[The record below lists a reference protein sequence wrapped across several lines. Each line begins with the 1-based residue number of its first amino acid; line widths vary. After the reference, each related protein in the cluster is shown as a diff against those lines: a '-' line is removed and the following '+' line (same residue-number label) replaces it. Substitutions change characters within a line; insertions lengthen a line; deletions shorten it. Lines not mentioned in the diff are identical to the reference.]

1 MTFKNARR
9 AVEVVETVP
18 IENLLVETD
27 SPYLAPEPYRGKI
40 NMPMYVKR
48 TAMKIAEIKG
58 MDYEEV
64 AKITCDNAKR
74 FFDIE

>member
-1 MTFKNARR
+1 
-9 AVEVVETVP
+9 
-18 IENLLVETD
+18 
-27 SPYLAPEPYRGKI
+27 
-40 NMPMYVKR
+40 MPMYVKR